1 MKQLYYHY
9 YCIIY
14 YTNIGILVQKWY
26 KELYRIHQVVD
37 RWLATVTEVMHSY
50 YS

>member
-14 YTNIGILVQKWY
+14 YTNIGILDKKRY
-26 KELYRIHQVVD
+26 KEELYRIYQVVD
-37 RWLATVTEVMHSY
+37 G
-50 YS
+50 